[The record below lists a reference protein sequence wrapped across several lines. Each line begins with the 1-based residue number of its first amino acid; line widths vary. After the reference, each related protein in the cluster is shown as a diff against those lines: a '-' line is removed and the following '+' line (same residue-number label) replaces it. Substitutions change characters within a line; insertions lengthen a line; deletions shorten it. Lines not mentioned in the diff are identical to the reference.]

1 MGQPGG
7 KETLS
12 MGICDM
18 RDMVAYQ
25 GRSGDVLLESH
36 QLPVGGQLK
45 GLLGLNAAV
54 VVESVPL
61 LRHLQRC
68 IFLAVPLVW
77 RIHLQI

>member
-1 MGQPGG
+1 M
-7 KETLS
+7 S
-12 MGICDM
+12 MGVCDM
-18 RDMVAYQ
+18 AAYQ
-25 GRSGDVLLESH
+25 GCSGDVLLESH
-36 QLPVGGQLK
+36 QLPVGGQLE
-45 GLLGLNAAV
+45 GFLGLNTAV

>member
-7 KETLS
+7 IVTMS

-18 RDMVAYQ
+18 RDMTAYQ

-36 QLPVGGQLK
+36 QLPIGGQLE
-45 GLLGLNAAV
+45 GLLGLNTAV

>member
-1 MGQPGG
+1 M
-7 KETLS
+7 S
-12 MGICDM
+12 MGVCDM
-18 RDMVAYQ
+18 AAYQ
-25 GRSGDVLLESH
+25 GCSGDVLLESH
-36 QLPVGGQLK
+36 QLPVGGQLE
-45 GLLGLNAAV
+45 GLLRLNAAV